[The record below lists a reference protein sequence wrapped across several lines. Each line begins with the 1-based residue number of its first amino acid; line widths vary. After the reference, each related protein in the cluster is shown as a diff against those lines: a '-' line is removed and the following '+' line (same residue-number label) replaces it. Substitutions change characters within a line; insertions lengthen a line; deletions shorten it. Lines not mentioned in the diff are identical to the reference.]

1 MIEFFTSPEA
11 WLSLLTLTI
20 LEIVLGVDNI
30 IFISIITS
38 KLPKI
43 QQLKGRRIG
52 LFLALFTGVTG
63 LETNAPTLEVANTAG
78 NGYIRKAIAFDAATL
93 GAGSTSNTSTVTFD
107 PCAVANWGTIT
118 HIAVMDSVT
127 YGAGNVL
134 FFGAVTTAKTIEV
147 GDTFQVS
154 ATNLSIALA

>member
-1 MIEFFTSPEA
+1 MSAASDYLEKK
-11 WLSLLTLTI
+11 LLDHTLRNTA
-20 LEIVLGVDNI
+20 
-30 IFISIITS
+30 FSQ
-38 KLPKI
+38 PA
-43 QQLKGRRIG
+43 G

-63 LETNAPTLEVANTAG
+63 LETNAPTLEVPLTAG
-78 NGYIRKAIAFDAATL
+78 NGYIRKTIAFDAATL

-118 HIAVMDSVT
+118 HIAVMDAVSS
-127 YGAGNVL
+127 GNVL